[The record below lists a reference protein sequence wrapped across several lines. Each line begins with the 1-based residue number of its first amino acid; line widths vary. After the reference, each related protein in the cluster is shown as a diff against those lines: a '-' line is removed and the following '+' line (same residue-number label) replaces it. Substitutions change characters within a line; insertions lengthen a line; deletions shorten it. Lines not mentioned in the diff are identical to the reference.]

1 MQNYPLTNLLKH
13 AVSFIENISQSEL
26 EDQDWQE
33 KYVTFADVRPMYDN
47 KFGSIENFSF
57 GHIVTEAFFM
67 FKIRFTEAVHPKM
80 RIIFKRRM
88 FEIKRIINDGE
99 ASKTLKII
107 ALEM

>member
-13 AVSFIENISQSEL
+13 SVSFIENISKSEL
-26 EDQDWQE
+26 EDQNWE
-33 KYVTFADVRPMYDN
+33 ERYVTFADVRPMYDN
-47 KFGSIENFSF
+47 KFGSIETFSF
-57 GHIVTEAFFM
+57 GHVVTEAFYM
-67 FKIRFTEAVHPKM
+67 FKIRFTEEVHTKM
-80 RIIFKRRM
+80 RIMFKRRM